1 MPLYFIDEYTQLMWI
16 KCLCTQFNL
25 YFFLIDIDE
34 CANSTLN
41 ICEQRC
47 INTEGSFMCAC
58 NNTGFQLN
66 DDGITCSGEYQQ
78 TRLDSSGYIYN
89 NHSKTLT

>member
-1 MPLYFIDEYTQLMWI
+1 MNTHNWYGSNVCSIWL
-16 KCLCTQFNL
+16 KL

-47 INTEGSFMCAC
+47 INTQGSFMCAC

-66 DDGITCSGEYQQ
+66 DDEITCSGEYQ
-78 TRLDSSGYIYN
+78 
-89 NHSKTLT
+89 